1 MSTSQFF
8 ARIHV
13 PYSFSASESILPVSL
28 PQRSLKNF
36 KYHSRRV
43 IFTPA
48 IDTPVSKFQE
58 SILPPKSISLP
69 ILRAKGCS
77 KFLTRH
83 RNSET
88 RYRCFIANGID
99 V

>member
-13 PYSFSASESILPVSL
+13 PYSFSANELILPVSL
-28 PQRSLKNF
+28 LRRSLKNF

-43 IFTPA
+43 TFTPA

-58 SILPPKSISLP
+58 SVLPPKSISLP
-69 ILRAKGCS
+69 MLRAKGCT
-77 KFLTRH
+77 KFLARH